1 MDAPTCATHADRK
14 MKPMQHPD
22 KQGHEWM
29 CTAKVGDGWC
39 AERA

>member
-1 MDAPTCATHADRK
+1 MKYADKLGNTHL
-14 MKPMQHPD
+14 
-22 KQGHEWM
+22 